1 MVLTLDQVLLEIQ
14 RGGGKFHIIIC
25 SYFIIIYNH
34 LLFFVYFDIV
44 NVGSHLEGPFINP
57 AMKGA
62 HKEHLMRQLSTK
74 GAQEIEEF
82 YGSLDHVSIITL
94 APELAGENMEAIQQ
108 LVKRNIVVS
117 IGKETQYNVF
127 NIYCVIISP
136 DQLFWYESASKLS
149 LAQNRGI
156 SLLLYSCPISQCT
169 FERQMT

>member
-1 MVLTLDQVLLEIQ
+1 
-14 RGGGKFHIIIC
+14 
-25 SYFIIIYNH
+25 
-34 LLFFVYFDIV
+34 
-44 NVGSHLEGPFINP
+44 
-57 AMKGA
+57 
-62 HKEHLMRQLSTK
+62 MRQLSTK

-156 SLLLYSCPISQCT
+156 SLLLYSFSISQCT
-169 FERQMT
+169 FERQMA

>member
-1 MVLTLDQVLLEIQ
+1 MV
-14 RGGGKFHIIIC
+14 
-25 SYFIIIYNH
+25 
-34 LLFFVYFDIV
+34 FVYFDIVIV

-117 IGKETQYNVF
+117 IGREKQYNVF
-127 NIYCVIISP
+127 IIYCVIISP
-136 DQLFWYESASKLS
+136 DQLFWYTSASKLS

-156 SLLLYSCPISQCT
+156 SLLFFSCPISQMSVPLKGKWPYGWCAGLRT
-169 FERQMT
+169 KYPTKSIP

>member
-1 MVLTLDQVLLEIQ
+1 M
-14 RGGGKFHIIIC
+14 
-25 SYFIIIYNH
+25 
-34 LLFFVYFDIV
+34 FFVYFDIV

-156 SLLLYSCPISQCT
+156 SLYCCIHAWFLSVHLKGKWPNGWCAGLCT
-169 FERQMT
+169 KYPTKSIP

>member
-1 MVLTLDQVLLEIQ
+1 MV
-14 RGGGKFHIIIC
+14 
-25 SYFIIIYNH
+25 
-34 LLFFVYFDIV
+34 FVCFDIV

-117 IGKETQYNVF
+117 IGREKQYNVF
-127 NIYCVIISP
+127 IIY
-136 DQLFWYESASKLS
+136 
-149 LAQNRGI
+149 
-156 SLLLYSCPISQCT
+156 
-169 FERQMT
+169 